1 MTYMSTTSRLAV
13 ALAAIAVTAAC
24 SDRADRT
31 TDVAARDAATAA
43 DRAGNAATEA
53 AKDVGAAVSDAARAT
68 GDAVMEG
75 GKAADAA
82 VETMDVKMALS
93 ADTRVDASHID
104 VDTDHVTKTVTLKGR
119 VPSAAQKLFAEEIA
133 RTRAAGY
140 MVQNTLVVVAP

>member
-1 MTYMSTTSRLAV
+1 MTRMSTMSRIAA

-24 SDRADRT
+24 SDRAERS
-31 TDVAARDAATAA
+31 TDAAARDAATAA

-93 ADTRVDASHID
+93 ADTRVDASHIN
-104 VDTDHVTKTVTLKGR
+104 VDTDHVTKTVTLRGR
-119 VPSAAQKLFAEEIA
+119 VPSAAQKSFAEEIA

-140 MVQNTLVVVAP
+140 MVQNALVVVAP